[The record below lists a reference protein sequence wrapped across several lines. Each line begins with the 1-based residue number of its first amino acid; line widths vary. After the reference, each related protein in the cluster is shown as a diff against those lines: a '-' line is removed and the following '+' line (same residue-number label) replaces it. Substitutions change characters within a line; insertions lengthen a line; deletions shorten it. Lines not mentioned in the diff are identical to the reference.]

1 MLRFRLCMTFL
12 SSYLNPPAKPI
23 MFDLDK
29 WQEILGTVRRH
40 KLRTFLTAFG
50 VFWGIFML
58 VVLLGAGKGFRNGV
72 EKEFSVAKNAIF
84 VWTQRT
90 SVPYMGLK
98 AGRFIQLSGDDVAA
112 LEREVPEAALVLPRS
127 SLGGTFTVQ
136 YKNKNAS
143 FSVNGEYPGYPRVRA
158 VALQQGRFV
167 NDTDIKERRKVA
179 IIGNRVV
186 DVLFNGANPIGQ
198 FISIKGIYFRVV
210 GVFKGQGRPEE
221 AQQDA
226 QTIFIPLTSLQV
238 AFNEVN
244 KVDYFAFLP
253 KNGVPSKVVET
264 KVKQV
269 LARQHKVAP
278 TDDRA
283 FGSANV
289 EEEYARVQGLFSGIF
304 WFSAIVSV
312 GTILA
317 GMIGVSNIMLIVVKE
332 RTKEIGIR
340 KALGATPWSIV
351 SLIVQE
357 SIVLTAAAGLMG
369 LLLGTALMAGI
380 NSMIAGQD
388 TGFFAN
394 PQVDV
399 QVALTAVAL
408 LVGAGALA
416 GLVPAAIAARVQ
428 PVVALKDE

>member
-1 MLRFRLCMTFL
+1 
-12 SSYLNPPAKPI
+12 

-29 WQEILGTVRRH
+29 WSEIWSTVRRH
-40 KLRTFLTAFG
+40 KLRTALTAFG

-98 AGRFIQLSGDDVAA
+98 AGRFIQLTNDDVAA
-112 LEREVPEAALVLPRS
+112 IERGVPEAAFILPRCE
-127 SLGGTFTVQ
+127 LRGTFTVQ
-136 YKNKNAS
+136 VPPKSGS
-143 FSVNGEYPGYPRVRA
+143 FTVKGEYPGYPA
-158 VALQQGRFV
+158 VQALDLQQGRFV
-167 NDTDIKERRKVA
+167 NEMDIRERRKVA

-186 DVLFNGANPIGQ
+186 EVLFQGANPMGKYVN
-198 FISIKGIYFRVV
+198 IKGIYFRVV
-210 GVFKGQGRPEE
+210 GVFKGSGRPEE
-221 AQQDA
+221 AQQNA
-226 QTIFIPLTSLQV
+226 QTIFIPLTTLQV
-238 AFNEVN
+238 AFNQVN
-244 KVDYFAFLP
+244 KVDYFAFIP
-253 KNGVPSKVVET
+253 KPGIRSAVVET
-264 KVKQV
+264 KVKEV
-269 LARQHKVAP
+269 LRRQHKVAP

-289 EEEYARVQGLFSGIF
+289 EEEYARVQGLFTGISG
-304 WFSAIVSV
+304 FSWLVSI

-317 GMIGVSNIMLIVVKE
+317 GIIGVSNIMLIVVKE

-357 SIVLTAAAGLMG
+357 SIVLTAVAGMIG
-369 LLLGTALMAGI
+369 LLIGTALIVII
-380 NSMIAGQD
+380 NNLIAGQD
-388 TGFFAN
+388 MGFFAN

-399 QVALTAVAL
+399 GVALTAVVL
-408 LVGAGALA
+408 LVSAGALA
-416 GLVPAAIAARVQ
+416 GLVPATIAARVQ

>member
-1 MLRFRLCMTFL
+1 
-12 SSYLNPPAKPI
+12 

-40 KLRTFLTAFG
+40 KLRTGLTAFG

-72 EKEFSVAKNAIF
+72 EKEFDVAKNAVF

-90 SVPYMGLK
+90 SVPYAGLK
-98 AGRFIQLSGDDVAA
+98 VGRFIQLTNDDVAA
-112 LEREVPEAALVLPRS
+112 LEREVPEAAVILPRS
-127 SLGGTFTVQ
+127 SLDGTFTVQ
-136 YKNKNAS
+136 YGTKSSS
-143 FSVNGEYPGYPRVRA
+143 FSVNGEYPGYPA
-158 VALQQGRFV
+158 VKALHLTAGRFI
-167 NDTDIKERRKVA
+167 NDIDIKERRKVA
-179 IIGNRVV
+179 VIGDRVAE
-186 DVLFNGANPIGQ
+186 VLFGTANPLGQ
-198 FISIKGIYFRVV
+198 EIRIKGIFFRVV
-210 GVFKGQGRPEE
+210 GLSKAEGKPEN

-226 QTIFIPLTSLQV
+226 QTIIIPLTALQV
-238 AFNEVN
+238 TFNQVN
-244 KVDYFAFLP
+244 QVGYFAFIP
-253 KNGVPSKVVET
+253 KTGTPAAIVET
-264 KVKQV
+264 KVKQI

-289 EEEYARVQGLFSGIF
+289 EEEYARVQGLFTGISG
-304 WFSAIVSV
+304 FSWLVSI

-317 GMIGVSNIMLIVVKE
+317 GIIGVSNIMLIVVKE

-357 SIVLTAAAGLMG
+357 SIVITAAAGSFG
-369 LLLGTALMAGI
+369 LLFGTALMAGI
-380 NSMIAGQD
+380 NSLIAGQNV
-388 TGFFAN
+388 GFFAN
-394 PQVDV
+394 PQVDIG
-399 QVALTAVAL
+399 VAATAVVV
-408 LVGAGALA
+408 LVVAGAVA
-416 GLVPAAIAARVQ
+416 GLVPALQAARVQ